1 MLIWLK
7 HLDRVIRGEATKAS
21 ALRSGEIEQ
30 PVSGL
35 IVLGI
40 GLGALYGL
48 CMGSYALF
56 QKASMPLLQ
65 LIATTVKVPVLF
77 FLTLAITFPSLYVF
91 NALVGSRLSLL
102 SVVRLLVISL
112 VIMLTVLAS
121 LGPIVAFFSA
131 STTSYPFMLL
141 LNVIFYSV
149 AGFLGLRCVLVTLD
163 RLSDAIGEAHAVATA
178 AVAGEGAG
186 AASFVD
192 PGVPGGSR
200 ASAGHSAAQPGTTP
214 MRDPADEAA
223 GPAPTVPPLTGAPVL
238 HQAVGAAQPGSR
250 PQATIAA
257 YPALRQQTPAPP
269 AARTPN
275 RDVVTVFRI
284 WILVFGLVGAQ
295 MAWVLRPFL
304 GSPHNVF
311 TWFRPRSSNFFEAV
325 LYALQHLFRP

>member
-1 MLIWLK
+1 MLIWFK

-21 ALRSGEIEQ
+21 ALGSGEIEQ

-35 IVLGI
+35 VVI
-40 GLGALYGL
+40 GLGLGAIYGL

-65 LIATTVKVPVLF
+65 LIATTIKVPVLF

-112 VIMLTVLAS
+112 VVMLTVLAS

-141 LNVIFYSV
+141 LNVVFYSV

-163 RLSDAIGEAHAVATA
+163 RLSNAIGQAHSTAIETISGPDRSPNVIAESPTPMGGAVIGESAPAGATGAVAPPDFRQAAEGPTA
-178 AVAGEGAG
+178 FAPPSMDIPALPQNRL
-186 AASFVD
+186 AAIYGSQ
-192 PGVPGGSR
+192 PLASQGSR
-200 ASAGHSAAQPGTTP
+200 S
-214 MRDPADEAA
+214 PAVIS
-223 GPAPTVPPLTGAPVL
+223 TK
-238 HQAVGAAQPGSR
+238 S
-250 PQATIAA
+250 
-257 YPALRQQTPAPP
+257 
-269 AARTPN
+269 
-275 RDVVTVFRI
+275 DVVTVFRI
-284 WILVFGLVGAQ
+284 WIVVFGLVGAQ

-304 GSPHNVF
+304 GSPHAVF

-325 LYALQHLFRP
+325 IYALQHLFK